1 MLPPLHHHRLI
12 VLGGSVRKL
21 PASSSSGFA
30 FASSLQK
37 KAHEVLKGGA
47 NNPGIDSNTKRKD
60 ASTNVIKT
68 SSVVD
73 SKPGGKLPVSKAK
86 SITSDTSNAVDVT
99 PLPSKKTDTNGMLSA
114 PQMNL
119 HEFAPRICVIG
130 IGGAGGNALNN
141 MIANRLSG
149 VDFLA

>member
-1 MLPPLHHHRLI
+1 M
-12 VLGGSVRKL
+12 LGGIIRKL

-47 NNPGIDSNTKRKD
+47 NNPGTESNNTKRKD

-86 SITSDTSNAVDVT
+86 SINSDPTNAVDVT

>member
-1 MLPPLHHHRLI
+1 MLPLLHHHRLI
-12 VLGGSVRKL
+12 VLGGIVRKL

-47 NNPGIDSNTKRKD
+47 NNPGIDSNTNRKD
-60 ASTNVIKT
+60 ASKS

-86 SITSDTSNAVDVT
+86 SITSDTSSDTSNAVDVT
-99 PLPSKKTDTNGMLSA
+99 PLPSKKTDTNGLLSP